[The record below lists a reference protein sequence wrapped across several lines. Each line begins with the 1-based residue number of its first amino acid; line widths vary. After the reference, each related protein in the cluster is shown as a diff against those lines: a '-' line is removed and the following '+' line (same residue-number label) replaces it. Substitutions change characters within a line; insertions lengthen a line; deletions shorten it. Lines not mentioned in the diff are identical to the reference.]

1 MNTLSASDV
10 YDFYGLSLMTGMDD
24 DELIDQRSLH
34 LQEIRQKYID
44 SLKERIKAEA
54 GYINLD
60 VDGDSLVQLCG
71 RISNALEK
79 EIDQQAEKMR
89 LFGQGFNMMDMIQQ
103 AHEAKPKGLE
113 AAPEAFRS
121 KQGTSRAMFGGEP
134 WAQISEA
141 FLAIEKAETDS
152 EIILAI
158 DQLNSLQHNTN
169 YVLFDITGYA
179 NVHDVLNEKF
189 AAAHP
194 AEFKSKMSKDV
205 IELLV
210 KAGIF
215 ND

>member
-1 MNTLSASDV
+1 
-10 YDFYGLSLMTGMDD
+10 MTGID
-24 DELIDQRSLH
+24 DENL
-34 LQEIRQKYID
+34 LQERSRFLALIRFKYID
-44 SLKERIKAEA
+44 SLKARIKAEA

-60 VDGDSLVQLCG
+60 VDGDSIEQLCS
-71 RISNALEK
+71 RISNALER
-79 EIDQQAEKMR
+79 EINQQAQQMAMG
-89 LFGQGFNMMDMIQQ
+89 LSQGFNMASMIQQ
-103 AHEAKPKGLE
+103 AHDSRPKGME

-121 KQGTSRAMFGGEP
+121 KQGKSRSMYGGEP

-141 FLAIEKAETDS
+141 FLAIEKAQTDS

-189 AAAHP
+189 EASHP
-194 AEFKSKMSKDV
+194 KDFKSKMSKDV
-205 IELLV
+205 IQLLT

-215 ND
+215 

>member
-1 MNTLSASDV
+1 MMNSLSASDV
-10 YDFYGLSLMTGMDD
+10 YDFYGLSLMTGIE
-24 DELIDQRSLH
+24 DETLLEERSGY

-60 VDGDSLVQLCG
+60 VDGDSIEQLCG
-71 RISNALEK
+71 RISKSLEK
-79 EIDQQAEKMR
+79 EIDDQAEKMR
-89 LFGQGFNMMDMIQQ
+89 LFGQGFNMINMIQQ
-103 AHEAKPKGLE
+103 AHDARPKGLE

-121 KQGTSRAMFGGEP
+121 KQGTSRSLFGGEP

-141 FLAIEKAETDS
+141 FLAIENAKTDS
-152 EIILAI
+152 EIILSI

-189 AAAHP
+189 AASHP
-194 AEFKSKMSKDV
+194 RDFKSKMSKNIID
-205 IELLV
+205 LLNRS
-210 KAGIF
+210 GISI
-215 ND
+215 